1 MRNAQVLCFHPFQ
14 KTRWRLLNQR
24 INLNFAGLKETFN
37 MERRTRV
44 RFAPSPTGPLHM
56 GGVRTALYNYLYAKQ
71 KGGDFI
77 IRIEDT
83 DSHRFVPGAEKYII
97 EALNWCGIHPD
108 EGVDENGNVVET
120 PSERHPHAPYRQSQ
134 RKGIY
139 RKYADQ
145 LVGNGYAYY
154 AFDTAEELESKRNEA
169 EASGN
174 TFIYNQ
180 LTRKELR
187 NSLTLPEDEV
197 KRLLETTDTWTIRF
211 KMPENTVVK
220 MDDLIRGHIEVNTD
234 TLDDKVL
241 WKRADELPTYHLAN
255 IVDDHLMEISEVI
268 RGEEWLP
275 SLPLHYMLYKAFGWE
290 ETMPRFAHLSLL
302 LKPDGKGKLSKRDG
316 DRLGF
321 PVFPLK
327 WVNPAGEESRGYRED
342 GYFPE
347 AFVNLLAM
355 LGWNPGDDR
364 ELFTMEGLIESFSL
378 ERVIKSGARF
388 NPEKAKWYNKEY
400 LRMKSD
406 SELAELFIPVLESHG
421 VKVVDCPAC
430 ALTAGA
436 EFAGKGIDFHNHIVT
451 KEYVLDV
458 VSLIKERA
466 SFVKDFWDI
475 AACLFIS
482 PAEYG
487 DFGVKAGGP
496 EVQKP
501 ADPRRAADPR
511 VKVFDD
517 TLTAPFLAKDVDKFW
532 KSENYG
538 PAFQTGEHVGR
549 FEGAFTKENV
559 EPYLEEYI
567 REQGWPMG
575 KVMNCIRLALTGA
588 SSGLGIAD
596 ILSFIGKK
604 EFAARMAFAGE
615 RLGQ

>member
-1 MRNAQVLCFHPFQ
+1 
-14 KTRWRLLNQR
+14 
-24 INLNFAGLKETFN
+24 
-37 MERRTRV
+37 
-44 RFAPSPTGPLHM
+44 M

-71 KGGDFI
+71 NGGDFI

-108 EGVDENGNVVET
+108 EGVDENGSVGEVG
-120 PSERHPHAPYRQSQ
+120 SEKHRHAPYRQSQ

-139 RKYADQ
+139 RSYADQ
-145 LVGNGYAYY
+145 LIANGYAYY
-154 AFDTAEELESKRNEA
+154 AFDTAEELEAKRTAA
-169 EASGN
+169 ESAGG

-180 LTRKELR
+180 KTRMELR

-197 KRLLETTDTWTIRF
+197 RNLLETTDTWTIRF
-211 KMPENTVVK
+211 RMPENVVVK

-290 ETMPRFAHLSLL
+290 DTMPRFAHLSLL

-327 WVNPAGEESRGYRED
+327 WVNAAGEESRGYRED

-347 AFVNLLAM
+347 AFVNMLAM

-364 ELFTMEGLIESFSL
+364 ELFTMDELIGAFSL
-378 ERVIKSGARF
+378 DRVIKSGARF
-388 NPEKAKWYNKEY
+388 NPDKARWYNKEY
-400 LRMKSD
+400 LRTKSD
-406 SELAELFIPVLESHG
+406 EEVTGMFIPMLESHG
-421 VKVVDCPAC
+421 FNVVDCPAC

-436 EFAGKGIDFHNHIVT
+436 EFAGKGIDFKNHIVT
-451 KEYVLDV
+451 REYVAEV
-458 VSLIKERA
+458 VSLVRERA
-466 SFVKDFWDI
+466 TFVKDIWEI
-475 AACLFIS
+475 AACLFLS
-482 PAEYG
+482 HADYAA
-487 DFGVKAGGP
+487 FGVKAGGP
-496 EVQKP
+496 EIQKP
-501 ADPRRAADPR
+501 VDPRRAADPR

-517 TLTAPFLAKDVDKFW
+517 SLTAPFLAKDVDKFW
-532 KSENYG
+532 KEENFT
-538 PAFQTGEHVGR
+538 PAFQAQEHVCASGC
-549 FEGAFTKENV
+549 AFTKESI
-559 EPYLEEYI
+559 EPVLEDYI

-596 ILSFIGKK
+596 ILSFIGSR
-604 EFAARMAFAGE
+604 EFASRMAFAAE
-615 RLGQ
+615 RLGK

>member
-1 MRNAQVLCFHPFQ
+1 
-14 KTRWRLLNQR
+14 
-24 INLNFAGLKETFN
+24 
-37 MERRTRV
+37 
-44 RFAPSPTGPLHM
+44 M

-71 KGGDFI
+71 NGGDFI

-108 EGVDENGNVVET
+108 EGVDGNGNVVEVA
-120 PSERHPHAPYRQSQ
+120 SEKHPHAPYRQSQ

-139 RKYADQ
+139 RSYADQ
-145 LVGNGYAYY
+145 LIANGYAYY
-154 AFDTAEELESKRNEA
+154 AFDTAEELEAKRTAA
-169 EASGN
+169 ESAGG

-180 LTRKELR
+180 KTRMELR

-197 KRLLETTDTWTIRF
+197 RNLLETTDTWTIRF
-211 KMPENTVVK
+211 RMPENVVVK

-255 IVDDHLMEISEVI
+255 VVDDHLMEISEVI

-290 ETMPRFAHLSLL
+290 DTMPRFAHLSLL

-327 WVNPAGEESRGYRED
+327 WVNAAGEESRGYRED

-347 AFVNLLAM
+347 AFVNMLAM

-364 ELFTMEGLIESFSL
+364 ELFTMDELIGAFSL
-378 ERVIKSGARF
+378 DRVIKSGARF
-388 NPEKAKWYNKEY
+388 NPDKARWYNKEY
-400 LRMKSD
+400 LRTKSD
-406 SELAELFIPVLESHG
+406 EEVTGMFIPMLESHG
-421 VKVVDCPAC
+421 FNVVDCPAC

-436 EFAGKGIDFHNHIVT
+436 EFAGKGIDFKNHIVT
-451 KEYVLDV
+451 REYVAEV
-458 VSLIKERA
+458 VSLVRERA
-466 SFVKDFWDI
+466 TFVKDIWEI
-475 AACLFIS
+475 AACLFLS
-482 PAEYG
+482 PADYAA
-487 DFGVKAGGP
+487 FGVKAGGP
-496 EVQKP
+496 EIQKP
-501 ADPRRAADPR
+501 VDPRRAADPR

-517 TLTAPFLAKDVDKFW
+517 SLTAPFLAKDVDKFW
-532 KSENYG
+532 KEENFT
-538 PAFQTGEHVGR
+538 PAFQAQEHVCASGC
-549 FEGAFTKENV
+549 AFTKESI
-559 EPYLEEYI
+559 EPVLEDYI

-596 ILSFIGKK
+596 ILSFIGSR
-604 EFAARMAFAGE
+604 EFASRMAFAAE
-615 RLGQ
+615 RLGK